1 MSRLK
6 YLSLFI
12 LIFFLASCFNNEEA
26 EKKPLTIPEKITF
39 LFITQ
44 PHCPACDKLEKTMA
58 LEGPNDLL
66 SRYFDVQKVY
76 YGEKLPEGIMPP
88 NGTPTVYFL
97 GANNAILV
105 EPMIGQKEEEA
116 LMESLEDALLEF
128 KNNYNVDLIE
138 LHDQKEANNTTR
150 ENNETKN
157 DKNSTSTTIKL

>member
-1 MSRLK
+1 MSQFK

-12 LIFFLASCFNNEEA
+12 LIFFLASCTTTEEA
-26 EKKPLTIPEKITF
+26 QKKPIIIPEKIVF

-66 SRYFDVQKVY
+66 SNYFDVQKVY

-97 GANNAILV
+97 GANNETLV

-116 LMESLEDALLEF
+116 LMEYLEDALLEF
-128 KNNYNVDLIE
+128 KNIYHVDLIE
-138 LHDQKEANNTTR
+138 LHDQKQENNTTR